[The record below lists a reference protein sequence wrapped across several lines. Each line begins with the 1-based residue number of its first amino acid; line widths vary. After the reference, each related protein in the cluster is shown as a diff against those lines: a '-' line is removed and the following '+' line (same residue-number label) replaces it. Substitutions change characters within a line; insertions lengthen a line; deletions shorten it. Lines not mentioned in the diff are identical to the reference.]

1 MSELAKSH
9 IEIIDESSYGAGS
22 SPIIPLYVFATEQD
36 KVVDETTGEIAAG
49 TAKSVANEVIILTS
63 RKDVTDTYGVPYFT
77 TVNGTVQQGDELN
90 EVGLY
95 GLYDALGNASLAYA
109 IRADID
115 LKQLKPMEAEPRSKV
130 KNQTMWF
137 DLGETSFGLFRANDS
152 GRPATAWEKIDDVK
166 VVKVKELSEVEGL
179 FGLDEDIMLVIQD
192 ENYSFYQ
199 YMNGWKLLER
209 VEDKGFYC
217 QPHTKVP
224 SNYNVGDI
232 WLKTTEPNYGAKY
245 LMKQYNA
252 TTDSWKAST
261 MPLHTS
267 FVEAEKALGS
277 MLNSKS
283 IIVKCE
289 KEAAKFGLWQFAG
302 TGMKVTFNKE
312 DSNALLNKEITIE
325 TAKGTDKTDACLDIR
340 ALVKSINR
348 ATKTTNV
355 SADMTEDGQLI
366 LSSDKGYSIKV
377 DGREYSNWIIPTYRV
392 DEFEPTDAP
401 KFGTLW
407 FNDDLNVDIMVNN
420 GGEQWADFG
429 GKIYTSSEM
438 PEIEVKDGE
447 TIEAIWVNTAAEN
460 YPEIHRFIDG
470 QWIMVDNTDQ
480 STPYGVVFADARREI
495 GANVD
500 PDCPNPETYPSGIL
514 LFNTRYSTNNV
525 KEYKEN
531 PFEGLYE
538 EDGKYKKGSETFTLD
553 TKNTARWVSASG
565 NAEDGSGL
573 FGRKAQRRMIVRA
586 LAEAIKSNEDI
597 RSQDYDFFF
606 ACCPGYPELDDELV
620 SLNADKKE
628 MFYIVTDTPAR
639 LSPKANDIQA
649 WATNKNNAPS
659 HGEDGRIIRSAYMTR
674 QYPSMGLTSNV
685 DGLEVAVPTSIAKMK
700 NLLTLPRGMF
710 AAGTQYGQ
718 VKNLASVGYINS
730 EEEYAPVTV
739 RDGLGELIVSQSIN
753 PIMPQRNTG
762 LLFWGESTENSY
774 TSSLSDEHAILTIL
788 RLKRELEAACLPFFF
803 QPNTDALRKDFDAT
817 LRSILNDY
825 VGRDEL
831 YDYVLV
837 TDRSVNTNE
846 RIERKELWAEIAI
859 EIVKGVEQIYIPI
872 RIVKTG
878 SLSGN

>member
-130 KNQTMWF
+130 KNQTLWF

-179 FGLDEDIMLVIQD
+179 FGHDEDIMLVIQD

-199 YMNGWKLLER
+199 YMDGWKLIER

-277 MLNSKS
+277 MLNSNS

-289 KEAAKFGLWQFAG
+289 TESAKFGLWQFAG
-302 TGMKVTFNKE
+302 TGMKVTV
-312 DSNALLNKEITIE
+312 DVTSLLGQDIIIE
-325 TAKGTDKTDACLDIR
+325 TAKDKKTVNGSTAE
-340 ALVKSINR
+340 ALAKSINSN
-348 ATKTTNV
+348 TKTTNV
-355 SADMTEDGQLI
+355 RADIIDGQFI
-366 LSSDKGYSIKV
+366 LSSDKGYTIKFNN
-377 DGREYSNWIIPTYRV
+377 EEHHNWIVPTYRV

-407 FNDDLNVDIMVNN
+407 FNDDLNVDIMVND
-420 GGEQWADFG
+420 GGEQWVDFG

-460 YPEIHRFIDG
+460 YPEIHRFIDS

-480 STPYGVVFADARREI
+480 STPYGVVFADARSEI

-500 PDCPNPETYPSGIL
+500 PDCPNPQTYPDNIL

-525 KEYKEN
+525 KEYVEN

-538 EDGKYKKGSETFTLD
+538 EDGKYTIGGKEFELD

-573 FGRKAQRRMIVRA
+573 FGRKAQRRMVVRA

-597 RSQDYDFFF
+597 RSTDYDFFF